1 MIKTKLLLIIFLGLS
16 IVQLVWSA
24 LPENNQIAPILK
36 AELSDKILTQAEI
49 TQGANQTQ
57 MLYQYCIQET
67 VEKLKMMYP
76 DVDQNTIINTV
87 NSSCVYSE
95 DHFNLY
101 SILLAASSMK
111 KPMSEKQAAVFIEKN
126 YAKDGRDQN
135 NAAQRKDIYKKL
147 GLLE

>member
-1 MIKTKLLLIIFLGLS
+1 MKKIKLLLVVLGLS
-16 IVQLVWSA
+16 SVQLAWSA
-24 LPENNQIAPILK
+24 LSENNQIAPTLK
-36 AELSDKILTQAEI
+36 AKLSDKILTQAEI

-76 DVDQNTIINTV
+76 NVDQNTVINTV
-87 NSSCVYSE
+87 NGACVYAE

-111 KPMSEKQAAVFIEKN
+111 KPMSEKQAAIFIEKN

-135 NAAQRKDIYKKL
+135 NAAQRQDIYKKL

>member
-1 MIKTKLLLIIFLGLS
+1 MIKIKLLLVAVLGLS
-16 IVQLVWSA
+16 VVQLAWSA
-24 LPENNQIAPILK
+24 LPENNQIASTLK
-36 AELSDKILTQAEI
+36 AKLSDKILTQAEI

-57 MLYQYCIQET
+57 MLYQYCIQDT

-76 DVDQNTIINTV
+76 DVDQNTVINTV
-87 NSSCVYSE
+87 NGSCVYSE

-101 SILLAASSMK
+101 SVLLAASSMQ

-135 NAAQRKDIYKKL
+135 NAAQRKNIYKKL